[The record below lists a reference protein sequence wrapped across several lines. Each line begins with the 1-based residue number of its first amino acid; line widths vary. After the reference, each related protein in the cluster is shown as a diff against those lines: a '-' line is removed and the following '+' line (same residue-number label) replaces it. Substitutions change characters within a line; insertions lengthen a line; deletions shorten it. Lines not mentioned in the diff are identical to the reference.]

1 MPFPRRRV
9 EMIYDMMPDPSLY
22 FRYQAVRQG
31 FLGAE
36 TGSRICLQ
44 NGNLLFLL
52 FFIID
57 PQLTPEGSKNPT
69 TFPLNQLFLF
79 SERFFYKMLT
89 KLLKCDIIYL
99 CILFIG

>member
-31 FLGAE
+31 FPGAE

-57 PQLTPEGSKNPT
+57 PQLTPEGSENPT
-69 TFPLNQLFLF
+69 TFPLNQLSLRQESSFFFLKD
-79 SERFFYKMLT
+79 FFI
-89 KLLKCDIIYL
+89 KC
-99 CILFIG
+99 